1 MGTVTMRPIER
12 TAGGVRDLLMFRTV
26 TPSTMRRLATVDERY
41 QSYNVEMAEVI
52 GGNFWKPCD
61 RKSQTSKP
69 ASAQCGGH
77 QRRAKHRDLHRSE
90 VGGDGK
96 GLPCDEERH
105 RTRATR
111 RRSKRAEA
119 SIGWRRIIDAYN
131 SARRSNCALIATM
144 TVLAD
149 ISTAANAGGRRIPC
163 AAMTPAANGI
173 ATML

>member
-1 MGTVTMRPIER
+1 
-12 TAGGVRDLLMFRTV
+12 MFRTV

-41 QSYNVEMAEVI
+41 QPYNVEMAEVI
-52 GGNFWKPCD
+52 GGNFWKPYD

-77 QRRAKHRDLHRSE
+77 QRRAKHRNLRRGE
-90 VGGDGK
+90 VGRDGK

-111 RRSKRAEA
+111 RRSNAATRAEA
-119 SIGWRRIIDAYN
+119 SIGWRRSVGLGFIDAYN
-131 SARRSNCALIATM
+131 WARRSNCALIATM